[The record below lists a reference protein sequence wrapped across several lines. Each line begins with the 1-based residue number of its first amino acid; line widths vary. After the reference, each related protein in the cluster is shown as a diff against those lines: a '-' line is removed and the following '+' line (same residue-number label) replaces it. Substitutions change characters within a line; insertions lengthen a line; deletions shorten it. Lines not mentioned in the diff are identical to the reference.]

1 VFNVETVRG
10 VVEWG
15 DKTAFTTTLTAPS
28 ALVVLAETAGSTPA
42 AAPAAAAAAGPAATP
57 LTPRDGGAPE
67 DVSATSIDTSA
78 L

>member
-28 ALVVLAETAGSTPA
+28 ALVVLTETGSTPA
-42 AAPAAAAAAGPAATP
+42 AAPAPAAAAGPAATP